1 MNKQTDVLIIG
12 GGPAGMTAALYT
24 KRSDL
29 STMIVEKSAPGG
41 KLVNQSKIENW
52 PGTELTTGA
61 NLAMGMYKQVTN
73 LGVQFEFSE
82 LESVKGNTATLSNG
96 TIVDFK
102 KLIIATGISEIV
114 PKQIKNIESLNHKG
128 VSYCA
133 ICDGP
138 IYKGQPTAIIGSGNS
153 AFEEGAYLASTSS
166 KVYLFVR
173 DITAEKALVKTM
185 EQLDN
190 VEIIHEEVQ
199 EIIGTDKVVGIK
211 TDKSEYEVFA
221 VFPYVGFR
229 ANTTIFK
236 DLIEL
241 DKAGNVI
248 VDNLMRTSNK
258 DIYSIG
264 DVNAKDIRQIT
275 TAVADGT
282 IAAKHIVNS
291 IV

>member
-1 MNKQTDVLIIG
+1 
-12 GGPAGMTAALYT
+12 MTAALYA

-52 PGTELTTGA
+52 PGTKITTGA
-61 NLAMGMYKQVTN
+61 NLAMGMYNQVN
-73 LGVQFEFSE
+73 DLGVIFEFSE
-82 LESVKGNTATLSNG
+82 LVSIKNNKAILSNG
-96 TIVDFK
+96 VIIEFK
-102 KLIIATGISEIV
+102 KMIIATGISEII

-138 IYKGQPTAIIGSGNS
+138 IYKGQPAAIIGSGNS

-173 DITAEKALVKTM
+173 DITAEKSLVKTM
-185 EQLDN
+185 EELDN
-190 VEIIHEEVQ
+190 VEIIHEEVE
-199 EIIGTDKVVGIK
+199 EIIGTDKVIGIK
-211 TDKSEYEVFA
+211 TNKSTYEISA

-229 ANTTIFK
+229 ANTAIFS
-236 DLIEL
+236 DLVEL
-241 DKAGNVI
+241 NKVGNVI
-248 VDNLMRTSNK
+248 VNNFMQTSNK

>member
-1 MNKQTDVLIIG
+1 
-12 GGPAGMTAALYT
+12 
-24 KRSDL
+24 
-29 STMIVEKSAPGG
+29 
-41 KLVNQSKIENW
+41 
-52 PGTELTTGA
+52 
-61 NLAMGMYKQVTN
+61 MGMYNQVTD
-73 LGVQFEFSE
+73 LGVEFEFSE
-82 LESVKGNTATLSNG
+82 LVSVKENTATLANG
-96 TIVDFK
+96 DLVEFK
-102 KLIIATGISEIV
+102 KMIIATGISEIV
-114 PKQIKNIESLNHKG
+114 PKQIKNIEALNHKG

-173 DITAEKALVKTM
+173 DITAERALVKTM
-185 EQLDN
+185 EELEN
-190 VEIIHEEVQ
+190 VEIIHEEVE
-199 EIIGTDKVVGIK
+199 EIIGTDKVLGIK
-211 TDKSEYEVFA
+211 TNKSEYEVFA

-229 ANTTIFK
+229 ANTGIFK
-236 DLIEL
+236 DLIKL
-241 DKAGNVI
+241 DKVGNVI
-248 VDNLMRTSNK
+248 VNNLMQTSHN

-264 DVNAKDIRQIT
+264 DVNAKEIRQIT